1 MLQKMLITSP
11 DAATI
16 IMGLLAKIVPGD
28 FFHKPSVGKMLVMQ
42 FFQTAA
48 I

>member
-11 DAATI
+11 DAAT